1 MGHDAFE
8 GQQQPKARL
17 EAALRRGRLPHA
29 TLLLGPAGVGRLA
42 LARELAGALLC
53 SESDDGPCGRCRGCG
68 MFLRG
73 AHPDYEE
80 AGVPEGKQDLPID
93 LVRELQRKASIKP
106 VIARGRVFVIRDAER
121 MNQEAANCF
130 LKTLEEPPGECRF
143 ILIASSLWDIPQT
156 IVSRCQV
163 VRLAA
168 PAPAPVERMLLEEGM
183 DREDAWWLARRSWGS
198 PGLAR
203 ALRDMGLPAFNRRL
217 CEHLLSL
224 GSGDVF
230 GLADWIGAEA
240 DRAGGASRAAARS
253 VLQELLECLA
263 VFYRD
268 VAASAL
274 AGQGAELFNRPFEEP
289 IRRLASR
296 RSLDSIIESADLVFE
311 AIESIAAN
319 ANRRLALDDLFVGLA
334 AMAGSPEGP
343 AGA

>member
-1 MGHDAFE
+1 MEPDGIE
-8 GQQQPKARL
+8 GQQRAKARL
-17 EAALRRGRLPHA
+17 EAALRRGRLAHA
-29 TLLLGPAGVGRLA
+29 TLLLGPPGVGRLA
-42 LARELAGALLC
+42 LARELAGVLLC
-53 SESDDGPCGRCRGCG
+53 SESDYGPCGQCRGCG
-68 MFLRG
+68 MFLRN

-80 AGVPEGKQDLPID
+80 VGVPEGKQNLPIN
-93 LVRELQRKASIKP
+93 LVRELQRKASVKP
-106 VIARGRVFVIRDAER
+106 LIAGGRVFVIRDAER

-156 IVSRCQV
+156 VVSRCQV

-168 PAPAPVERMLLEEGM
+168 PAPEPVERMLLEEGM

-224 GSGDVF
+224 GAGDEF
-230 GLADWIGAEA
+230 QLADWLGAEA
-240 DRAGGASRAAARS
+240 DQAGASRAAARS

-268 VAASAL
+268 LAASAL
-274 AGQGAELFNRPFEEP
+274 TGQGAELFNRPFEER
-289 IRRLASR
+289 IRQLASGQ
-296 RSLDSIIESADLVFE
+296 SLDSIIESADLVFE
-311 AIESIAAN
+311 AIESIGAN

-334 AMAGSPEGP
+334 SMAGSPDAP
-343 AGA
+343 TSP